1 MIHVLLI
8 VLGFASMAAIGFAAW
23 KVLGAQE
30 SKDPKF
36 EEKLR
41 EDDER
46 ARKAREGSGT
56 P

>member
-30 SKDPKF
+30 KDPKF